1 MQETNTPSQNSSKE
15 PFKPVRND
23 LSTLSDAELMEY
35 EAKYCS
41 WGDTVH
47 YMETP
52 KIFHRCEGSFLFDEG
67 GMPFL
72 DMQMWHSAVNF
83 GYGNKRLNDAA
94 HRQLDTLPQVSS
106 KFLHREKIEL
116 ATRLG
121 QRIERTW
128 GSQGRV
134 HFNVGGAQANEDALK
149 LVRNY
154 SGGKTRMFA
163 FEGGYHGRTLG
174 TTAIT
179 SSYRYRKKFGQFAD
193 RAHFVPFPYCFRCPY
208 GKKRDD
214 CGNFCVQQF
223 ARLFD
228 SEYHGVWDAKS
239 GESEFA
245 AFFAEPIQGT
255 GGYIIPPPDYF
266 SELKKVLEAR
276 KILLVDDEV
285 QMGFYRAGKFWAMEN
300 FNVKPDVIV
309 FGKSLTNGLNPLSGL
324 WAREELINPGIWP
337 AGMTHSTYSSNPM
350 GTAVALENVKMM
362 EEKDYETITRETGA
376 YFLAGLKDLQRR
388 YPKAIGDVD
397 GLGLALRME
406 LCEADG
412 ITPNTTLANQLNQAG
427 FKGGIDYKGKKYG
440 IVLDVGGY
448 YKNTVVFAP
457 NVDITKEEI
466 DLGIGLIDRLLHQA
480 GAEQ

>member
-1 MQETNTPSQNSSKE
+1 MGKQDRWPAAGAQPTT
-15 PFKPVRND
+15 
-23 LSTLSDAELMEY
+23 TLPRAEFSGMSEAELMQY
-35 EAKYCS
+35 EATYCS

-52 KIFHRCEGSFLFDEG
+52 KIFERCEGSFLYDG
-67 GMPFL
+67 AGQPFL

-83 GYGNKRLNDAA
+83 GYANKRLEDASR
-94 HRQLDTLPQVSS
+94 RQMDKLPQVSS

-116 ATRLG
+116 ATRLA
-121 QRIERTW
+121 QRIERTF
-128 GSQGRV
+128 GVKGRA

-149 LVRNY
+149 LVRNF
-154 SGGKTRMFA
+154 SKGKSRMFA

-179 SSYRYRKKFGQFAD
+179 SSYRYRKPFGQFAD

-208 GKKRDD
+208 GKKKED
-214 CGNFCVQQF
+214 CGLYCVDQF

-228 SEYHGVWDAKS
+228 SEYHGVWDAKA
-239 GESEFA
+239 GECEFA

-255 GGYIIPPPDYF
+255 GGYIIPPPGYF
-266 SELKKVLEAR
+266 AKLKGVLEAR
-276 KILLVDDEV
+276 KVLLVDDEV

-300 FNVKPDVIV
+300 FGVKPDVIV
-309 FGKSLTNGLNPLSGL
+309 FGKSLTNGLNPLSGI
-324 WAREELINPGIWP
+324 WAREELIRPEIWG

-362 EEKDYETITRETGA
+362 EETDYETISAEAGA
-376 YFLAGLKDLQRR
+376 YFLEGLKELQRR
-388 YPKAIGDVD
+388 YPGTIGNVD

-412 ITPNTTLANQLNQAG
+412 FTPNTKLANRLNQEA
-427 FKGGIDYKGKKYG
+427 FRGGIEHDGKRYG
-440 IVLDVGGY
+440 LCLDVGGY

-457 NVDITKEEI
+457 NVHITKSEI
-466 DLGIGLIDRLLHQA
+466 DLGMALIDKLLHRA
-480 GAEQ
+480 LKG